1 MKTDPVK
8 VLMVCLGNIC
18 RSPTAEGIFRAQV
31 QKARLQEYVLVDSA
45 GTSDWHVG
53 EPPDPRTVKAAAQR
67 SYDLSEQRA
76 RQVQHQDFSEFDYVL
91 AMDRQNLRELQ
102 RRCPE
107 QYQGKLGLFLQH
119 GNSAE
124 KEVPDPYDGDANGF
138 ELVLDLVED
147 ASAGLLNN
155 LLTKHN
161 FPR

>member
-1 MKTDPVK
+1 MMTDPVK

-18 RSPTAEGIFRAQV
+18 RSPTAEGVFREQV
-31 QKARLQEYVLVDSA
+31 RQAKLQQFILVDSA

-53 EPPDPRTVKAAAQR
+53 KAPDKRTVKAAAQR
-67 SYDLSEQRA
+67 NIDLSAQRG

-91 AMDRQNLRELQ
+91 AMDSQNLRELQ

-107 QYQGKLGLFLQH
+107 QYHGKLALFLQY
-119 GNSAE
+119 GSSAY
-124 KEVPDPYDGDANGF
+124 KEVPDPYESDAKAF

-147 ASAGLLNN
+147 ASVGLLKQ
-155 LLTKHN
+155 LLVTHQ